1 MFYGAHCSNAR
12 AQWQLPR
19 CPIIIWI
26 DLELYLLSCLARC
39 RVAAQLTC
47 WECGRN
53 RGNAVS
59 RVCLQG
65 AGLSWLSYLGKDEIK
80 RQCRRTTKHLSPPL
94 AALCLSSTTGVRSG
108 IGRETALARWR
119 QKTTLRACE
128 ELEWLCATPRAQVDT
143 CFSWRGLLPMR
154 WHFIF
159 YFICVAGAQMADS
172 AEFARLM
179 EANAAL
185 LVSLVQALQGVRPA
199 PAPTPLQRFLG
210 HPESPGDPTVDEWL
224 SDFDVFV
231 RQCGV
236 PEGERAVVLVDYLGG
251 CAKEEVL
258 CHPVEVRRDVGA
270 LVSLLRRVFGPW
282 ETVTLLQAEFYAR
295 MQSVGETLA
304 EYSRAL
310 IRLHQRI
317 EGAAP
322 TVTERQALAVL
333 GDGALKHQFVVG
345 VRKEWVRRELRRL
358 MWRLADK
365 PCIVRGEAL
374 CLMCEE
380 EDRVVQMRPVEKVTP
395 ALSVP
400 VGRSVADVLG
410 LDDVVSGVG
419 DPVGC
424 CVDKVLSG
432 AVSGGLCDLDR
443 VSGGGGGRRWG
454 SVWPWQGV
462 RRWWHGVLCWHGVVG
477 CCQWGSVW
485 PWRGVMRCHSCEW
498 WWRVSVWRWARRGC
512 CSVWCWRVCVWCQLG
527 DDSWWARHVWLWQR
541 GVWWGWCV
549 EWCWGGCV
557 RWWRCC
563 VWWWPTGVWRGSCW
577 WPFVGGCWRGVWCW
591 SGTRWPRRRGVI
603 GGVGVRGGS
612 TWRGGRA
619 RLCRWFPA
627 ARATADAHYVLQLLY
642 FIGSCLL
649 ARDMAIASASMYDCV
664 IFICV
669 V

>member
-1 MFYGAHCSNAR
+1 
-12 AQWQLPR
+12 
-19 CPIIIWI
+19 
-26 DLELYLLSCLARC
+26 
-39 RVAAQLTC
+39 
-47 WECGRN
+47 
-53 RGNAVS
+53 
-59 RVCLQG
+59 
-65 AGLSWLSYLGKDEIK
+65 
-80 RQCRRTTKHLSPPL
+80 
-94 AALCLSSTTGVRSG
+94 
-108 IGRETALARWR
+108 
-119 QKTTLRACE
+119 
-128 ELEWLCATPRAQVDT
+128 
-143 CFSWRGLLPMR
+143 
-154 WHFIF
+154 
-159 YFICVAGAQMADS
+159 MADS

-185 LVSLVQALQGVRPA
+185 LASLVQALQGVRPA
-199 PAPTPLQRFLG
+199 PTPTPLQGFLG

-258 CHPVEVRRDVGA
+258 CQPEEVRRDFGA

-282 ETVTLLQAEFYAR
+282 ETVTSLQAEFYAR

-358 MWRLADK
+358 MWRLADN
-365 PCIVRGEAL
+365 PFIVVRGEVL

-380 EDRVVQMRPVEKVTP
+380 EDRVVQMRPVEKATP

-410 LDDVVSGVG
+410 LDAVVLGDGGVSAGAVGRYVSVGDVSVSGVG

-424 CVDKVLSG
+424 CVDTVLPGAVGGGLCDRDRVSGGGDMEVCCVDTVLSG
-432 AVSGGLCDLDR
+432 AVSGGLCDLDGVSR
-443 VSGGGGGRRWG
+443 GVTVVGDGDVSVSGGGELDMGVAVSGVDE
-454 SVWPWQGV
+454 SVCGV
-462 RRWWHGVLCWHGVVG
+462 N
-477 CCQWGSVW
+477 SV
-485 PWRGVMRCHSCEW
+485 M
-498 WWRVSVWRWARRGC
+498 
-512 CSVWCWRVCVWCQLG
+512 
-527 DDSWWARHVWLWQR
+527 
-541 GVWWGWCV
+541 
-549 EWCWGGCV
+549 
-557 RWWRCC
+557 
-563 VWWWPTGVWRGSCW
+563 
-577 WPFVGGCWRGVWCW
+577 
-591 SGTRWPRRRGVI
+591 
-603 GGVGVRGGS
+603 
-612 TWRGGRA
+612 
-619 RLCRWFPA
+619 
-627 ARATADAHYVLQLLY
+627 TADAHYVLQLLY